1 MMNQEGYEINQYY
14 NLIQNSQYY
23 WHTIS
28 NKNDDHL
35 DPSVMVSVYFLY
47 IIQKQSRSLI
57 MIELDSRT
65 FHYANRC
72 KTEHKY

>member
-1 MMNQEGYEINQYY
+1 MMNQKGNEINFKQ
-14 NLIQNSQYY
+14 
-23 WHTIS
+23 
-28 NKNDDHL
+28 NDDHL
-35 DPSVMVSVYFLY
+35 DYSELVTVYLLY

>member
-1 MMNQEGYEINQYY
+1 MMNKKGYEIKTKVLKKYS
-14 NLIQNSQYY
+14 L
-23 WHTIS
+23 HTIS
-28 NKNDDHL
+28 NNNDDHL
-35 DPSVMVSVYFLY
+35 DLSELVTVYFLY